1 MKRLT
6 LESFNDL
13 RINISG
19 CLACSSSFVA
29 IQKDSHEV
37 SSNCHPTQ
45 KQWSRKD
52 QDTCV
57 IKYVYRVYYNLDW
70 YTYCFLK
77 GDIRRPWKIWS
88 CQVDRRFEHGHAWAT
103 PRSCHGARKLATIRC
118 VDFLHFGYFS
128 YFFFVFAMF
137 FHILLSLA
145 FVSRFFSI
153 FLFRCMLDCA
163 EVCTTACITCQFA
176 TQRYTDKAVMQLNK
190 AVPIQDSSAKS

>member
-19 CLACSSSFVA
+19 CLACISSFVA

-45 KQWSRKD
+45 KQWSRKYE
-52 QDTCV
+52 DTCV
-57 IKYVYRVYYNLDW
+57 IRYVYRVYYNLDW

-77 GDIRRPWKIWS
+77 GDIRRAWKIWS
-88 CQVDRRFEHGHAWAT
+88 CQVDRRFEHGHTWAT

-118 VDFLHFGYFS
+118 VDFLHLWIFYAIFLIVS
-128 YFFFVFAMF
+128 S
-137 FHILLSLA
+137 SLQC
-145 FVSRFFSI
+145 FSI
-153 FLFRCMLDCA
+153 PTVAGLRISFGSLLLYLSFPLHAGLCWSLYHRLHHLP
-163 EVCTTACITCQFA
+163 VCYPKI
-176 TQRYTDKAVMQLNK
+176 QR
-190 AVPIQDSSAKS
+190 